1 MRALFTRSTVALMA
15 LVALLALA
23 GLGSA
28 QDCGAPTTA
37 APVVDLTAS
46 MPSMHSMP
54 SVASADTVPGC
65 PDCVAGAPAPD
76 TATSRILASG
86 ESLPGVS
93 PGECTLDHP
102 CHRAPPRD
110 HDSSGAA
117 AVRAS
122 AETTAAVALRAYA
135 LADRPAAPVPPV
147 SVAGPVPPSAVSSPV
162 AVLCVDRN

>member
-1 MRALFTRSTVALMA
+1 MRALFTRSTVALMM

-28 QDCGAPTTA
+28 QDCGAPSTA
-37 APVVDLTAS
+37 APVVGLTAS
-46 MPSMHSMP
+46 MPSMP
-54 SVASADTVPGC
+54 SGASADAVPGC

-86 ESLPGVS
+86 ESLPGVA

-117 AVRAS
+117 ALRAS
-122 AETTAAVALRAYA
+122 AETTATVALRAYA
-135 LADRPAAPVPPV
+135 LADRPSAPVPPV
-147 SVAGPVPPSAVSSPV
+147 SVAGPVPPPAVSSPV